1 MKLQQLMQIKAADK
15 DGNMHQDLVNY
26 LGQLVQILQTNLS
39 DQGYKVPQQPTATIT
54 ALNTPQ
60 STGAL
65 LYDNETHELKI
76 NINGT
81 FKTVQVA

>member
-1 MKLQQLMQIKAADK
+1 MKFQNLTTIKAADK

-26 LGQLVQILQTNLS
+26 LGQLVQQLQANLS
-39 DQGYKVPQQPTATIT
+39 DQGYLLPQQTSANIAT
-54 ALNTPQ
+54 LNTPQ
-60 STGAL
+60 STGAFV
-65 LYDNETHELKI
+65 YDKETHEVKV